1 MKLNSGLKQ
10 KFLRAAVAGALIAGL
25 LPATNAFAVSAFPTS
40 GSCAMLITQPVP
52 YGATVPFT
60 STYNII
66 AMFTFTGTTTGT
78 VDYNAVRATYS
89 TTGSTI
95 APKVAGD
102 NGLAIPVTVA
112 PIVGFPNARTLTFTP
127 TGAVNPVT
135 ASAISVNG
143 GNTLLIQGSSEPF
156 SGVCQ
161 F

>member
-1 MKLNSGLKQ
+1 MKSNSFKQ
-10 KFLRAAVAGALIAGL
+10 KFLRAVIGGAMVAGL
-25 LPATNAFAVSAFPTS
+25 LPANAFAVAAFPTT

-66 AMFTFTGTTTGT
+66 AVFTFTGTTTGT
-78 VDYNAVRATYS
+78 ADYNGVRATY
-89 TTGSTI
+89 GVGGFTI

-102 NGLAIPVTVA
+102 NGLAIPVTIA
-112 PIVGFPNARTLTFTP
+112 PITGFPSARTLTFTP
-127 TGAVNPVT
+127 TGSPTPVT

-143 GNTLLIQGSSEPF
+143 GSTLLIQGSSEPF